1 MNCGWIFQGKGLD
14 KLLETC
20 MFANMNED
28 LQMTYVRR
36 MMADWDV
43 RRMMADWDRK
53 GQLATAKMQG
63 LEEGRVEGRA
73 EGREQERL
81 KMARAMKTHGMDAS
95 VIADITGLPLKQIEE
110 L

>member
-1 MNCGWIFQGKGLD
+1 MNCGWIFKGKGLD

-36 MMADWDV
+36 MMADWD
-43 RRMMADWDRK
+43 RK

-63 LEEGRVEGRA
+63 HEEGRAEGRAEGCA

-81 KMARAMKTHGMDAS
+81 KMARAMKAHGMDAS
-95 VIADITGLPLKQIEE
+95 VIADITGLTLEQIEE

>member
-36 MMADWDV
+36 MMADWD
-43 RRMMADWDRK
+43 RK

-63 LEEGRVEGRA
+63 LEEGRAEGLA

-95 VIADITGLPLKQIEE
+95 VIADITALTLEQIEE

>member
-36 MMADWDV
+36 MMADWD
-43 RRMMADWDRK
+43 RK

-63 LEEGRVEGRA
+63 LEEGRAKGRAEGRA

-81 KMARAMKTHGMDAS
+81 KMARAMKAHGMDAS
-95 VIADITGLPLKQIEE
+95 VIADITALTLEQIEE

>member
-28 LQMTYVRR
+28 LQMTY
-36 MMADWDV
+36 V

-81 KMARAMKTHGMDAS
+81 KMARAMKAHGMDAS

>member
-36 MMADWDV
+36 MMADWD
-43 RRMMADWDRK
+43 RK

-63 LEEGRVEGRA
+63 PEEGRAEGRA

-81 KMARAMKTHGMDAS
+81 KMARAMKAHGMDAS
-95 VIADITGLPLKQIEE
+95 VIADITALTLEQIEE

>member
-36 MMADWDV
+36 MMADWD
-43 RRMMADWDRK
+43 RK

-63 LEEGRVEGRA
+63 LEEGRAEGRA

>member
-36 MMADWDV
+36 MMADWD
-43 RRMMADWDRK
+43 RK

-63 LEEGRVEGRA
+63 LEEGRAEGRA

-81 KMARAMKTHGMDAS
+81 KMARAMKAHGMDAS

>member
-36 MMADWDV
+36 MMADWD
-43 RRMMADWDRK
+43 RK

-63 LEEGRVEGRA
+63 LEEGRAEGLA

-81 KMARAMKTHGMDAS
+81 KMARAMKAHGMDAS

>member
-36 MMADWDV
+36 MMADWD
-43 RRMMADWDRK
+43 RK

-63 LEEGRVEGRA
+63 LEEGRAEGRA

-81 KMARAMKTHGMDAS
+81 KMARAMKAHGMDVS
-95 VIADITGLPLKQIEE
+95 VIADITGLTTEQIEK

>member
-36 MMADWDV
+36 MMADWD
-43 RRMMADWDRK
+43 RK

-63 LEEGRVEGRA
+63 LEEGRAEGRA

-81 KMARAMKTHGMDAS
+81 KMARAMKAHGMDAS
-95 VIADITGLPLKQIEE
+95 VIADITGLTLEQIEE

>member
-28 LQMTYVRR
+28 LQMTY
-36 MMADWDV
+36 V

>member
-36 MMADWDV
+36 MMADWD
-43 RRMMADWDRK
+43 RK

-63 LEEGRVEGRA
+63 LEEGRAEGRA

-81 KMARAMKTHGMDAS
+81 KMARAMKAHGMDAS
-95 VIADITGLPLKQIEE
+95 VIADITALTLEQIEE

>member
-28 LQMTYVRR
+28 LQMTY
-36 MMADWDV
+36 V

-81 KMARAMKTHGMDAS
+81 KMARAMKAHGMDAS
-95 VIADITGLPLKQIEE
+95 VIADITALTLEQIEE

>member
-36 MMADWDV
+36 MMADWD
-43 RRMMADWDRK
+43 RK

-63 LEEGRVEGRA
+63 LEEGRA

-81 KMARAMKTHGMDAS
+81 KMARAMKAHGMDVS
-95 VIADITGLPLKQIEE
+95 VIADITGLTTEQIEK

>member
-28 LQMTYVRR
+28 LQMTY
-36 MMADWDV
+36 V

-95 VIADITGLPLKQIEE
+95 VIADITGLTLEQIEE

>member
-36 MMADWDV
+36 MMADWD
-43 RRMMADWDRK
+43 RK

-73 EGREQERL
+73 EGRDQERL
-81 KMARAMKTHGMDAS
+81 KMARAMKAHGMDAS
-95 VIADITGLPLKQIEE
+95 VIADITALTLEQIEE

>member
-1 MNCGWIFQGKGLD
+1 MNCGWIFKGKGLD

-36 MMADWDV
+36 MMADWD
-43 RRMMADWDRK
+43 RK

-63 LEEGRVEGRA
+63 LEEGRAEGCA
-73 EGREQERL
+73 EGRDQERL
-81 KMARAMKTHGMDAS
+81 KMARAMKAHGMDAS
-95 VIADITGLPLKQIEE
+95 VIADITGLTLEQIEE